1 MKRLMTSVLLSATL
15 LTGATAYAGPGPGY
29 GHGAGKGQVHFLAKK
44 LDLTDEQKAAI
55 EEIHRSYGKQD
66 EHGKTGKKHDK
77 RAFKHG
83 FANLDPTSAD
93 YSERVAEIAR
103 ERAARV
109 EQSIIKRGEIH
120 AKVYEVL
127 TPEQREKLASLKENR
142 KKHGGKGSKGER
154 ATR

>member
-15 LTGATAYAGPGPGY
+15 LTGATAYAGPGY
-29 GHGAGKGQVHFLAKK
+29 GHGAGKDHVHFLAKK

-55 EEIHRSYGKQD
+55 AEIHRSYKQD
-66 EHGKTGKKHDK
+66 ENGKADKKHDK

-83 FANLDPTSAD
+83 FANLDPTSPD
-93 YSERVAEIAR
+93 YSQRVAEIAK

-120 AKVYEVL
+120 AKVYEIL
-127 TPEQREKLASLKENR
+127 TPEQREQLASLKENR
-142 KKHGGKGSKGER
+142 KKHGGKGGKGER
-154 ATR
+154 VTR